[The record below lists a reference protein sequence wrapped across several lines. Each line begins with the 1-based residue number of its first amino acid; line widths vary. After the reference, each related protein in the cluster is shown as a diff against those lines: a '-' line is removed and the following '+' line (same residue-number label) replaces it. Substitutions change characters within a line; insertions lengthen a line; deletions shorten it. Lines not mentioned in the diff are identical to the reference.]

1 MLSSSVF
8 PRCVRLP
15 GLPGRVGVLCRK
27 CARKLG
33 PQAAQVRLGAAER
46 VAASMAGRLRELLL
60 GAAVLCRALPGSSGN
75 DSVPHVELFV
85 RSGPKNFLVPVNNSI
100 LMEYEYLQL

>member
-1 MLSSSVF
+1 M
-8 PRCVRLP
+8 
-15 GLPGRVGVLCRK
+15 
-27 CARKLG
+27 
-33 PQAAQVRLGAAER
+33 QAAAVRLGAAER

-60 GAAVLCRALPGSSGN
+60 GAAVLCRALPGAAG
-75 DSVPHVELFV
+75 DAAPHVELFV

>member
-1 MLSSSVF
+1 MCSW
-8 PRCVRLP
+8 CVRLP
-15 GLPGRVGVLCRK
+15 ELICRRW
-27 CARKLG
+27 A
-33 PQAAQVRLGAAER
+33 QALAVRLGAAER

-60 GAAVLCRALPGSSGN
+60 GAAVLCRALPGAAN
-75 DSVPHVELFV
+75 DPVPHVELFV